1 MVAITNVEF
10 VDYILRNN
18 MSESTSMSF
27 PVESFVMKGVYGYK
41 NLSMSMKGKTT
52 IFVSENGS
60 GKTTI
65 LNALN
70 YLLKGEFSKLKNIS
84 FTDIEIKLSG
94 VDDIIKFDKE
104 AIKDTPPE
112 LKSVIADGLGIYD
125 DDFWEDNQLDDIYS
139 AINAFNFH
147 SPINVREDTVLNLLY
162 NSSAYQM
169 SEFLSSLKDLKN
181 NLESM
186 DLKQYGL
193 LGELSSYLSGYEVIY
208 LPTYRRVE
216 KSFDREVKIDARR
229 RTMMRRERRKYLNQD
244 KISYGLRDVEET
256 LSSITLDIER
266 QSSAGYRSLSATMLD
281 DLIRYEN
288 RIKQADSYVLPAIED
303 LSRFLS
309 RLDKPD
315 VFSYQTGPA
324 KEKINPLIRNLRDLY
339 EKDTIKENHY
349 LNYFLSKLNPII
361 QDTKEQESK
370 IETFVAICNKYL
382 KSAGD
387 SKFLTFDQSKLEV
400 VVYDDYSG
408 EKIQLNDLSS
418 GEKQV
423 ISLMSILY
431 LYENNNKIIL
441 IDEPE
446 LSLSLPWQ
454 KLLLPD
460 VDQCNTVSQVIAIT
474 HSPFIFDNELAANAT
489 AMRITKQIIQ

>member
-1 MVAITNVEF
+1 MVDEEVLN
-10 VDYILRNN
+10 
-18 MSESTSMSF
+18 F
-27 PVESFVMKGVYGYK
+27 PIESFELKGVYGYK
-41 NLSMSMKGKTT
+41 NLSMKMKGKTT

-70 YLLKGEFSKLKNIS
+70 YLLKGQFSKLKNMS
-84 FTDIEIKLSG
+84 FTEIQIKLRG
-94 VDDIIKFDKE
+94 RNDVFIIDKDS
-104 AIKDTPPE
+104 IKDTPPE
-112 LKSVIADGLGIYD
+112 LKNLITDKLGIVD
-125 DDFWEDNQLDDIYS
+125 DDFWDENETDDIYS
-139 AINAFNFH
+139 AIDSYVFNGGVN
-147 SPINVREDTVLNLLY
+147 IREDQVLNSIY
-162 NSSAYQM
+162 NASMYQIND
-169 SEFLSSLKDLKN
+169 FIQSLKDLKSQLE
-181 NLESM
+181 NLHSI
-186 DLKQYGL
+186 QYGSL
-193 LGELSSYLSGYEVIY
+193 SELGGYLSGYEIIY

-216 KSFDREVKIDARR
+216 KSFDRDVKFDPRR
-229 RTMMRRERRKYLNQD
+229 RAAMRKERRKYSNQD

-256 LSSITLDIER
+256 LSAITLDIER

-288 RIKQADSYVLPAIED
+288 RIKQVDTYVLPAIED
-303 LSRFLS
+303 LTRFLS
-309 RLDKPD
+309 CLDKPD
-315 VFSYQTGPA
+315 NFNYHSVPS
-324 KEKINPLIRNLRDLY
+324 KEKINPLIKNLKDLY

-400 VVYDDYSG
+400 IVYDEFSG

-431 LYENNNKIIL
+431 LYDNSNKIIL

-474 HSPFIFDNELAANAT
+474 HSPFIFDNDLAPNAT
-489 AMRITKQIIQ
+489 AMRVTKQLI

>member
-1 MVAITNVEF
+1 MTE
-10 VDYILRNN
+10 L
-18 MSESTSMSF
+18 SSMPF
-27 PVESFVMKGVYGYK
+27 PIESFTMKGVYGYK
-41 NLSMSMKGKTT
+41 NLSMNMKGRTT

-70 YLLKGEFSKLKNIS
+70 YLLKGEYSKLKTIS
-84 FTDIEIKLSG
+84 FSEIELKINGKDE
-94 VDDIIKFDKE
+94 VFKFSRDS
-104 AIKDTPPE
+104 IKDTPIEIKDNIFDRLGLMEVDFWDSFQIDDVINAINGYVHPSTAYIRDDAILGSLYNLSRYQMQDFMDSIRE
-112 LKSVIADGLGIYD
+112 LKV
-125 DDFWEDNQLDDIYS
+125 
-139 AINAFNFH
+139 
-147 SPINVREDTVLNLLY
+147 T
-162 NSSAYQM
+162 
-169 SEFLSSLKDLKN
+169 
-181 NLESM
+181 LESL
-186 DLKQYGL
+186 DLKQYGV
-193 LGELSSYLSGYEVIY
+193 LGELSSYLVGYEVIY

-216 KSFDREVKIDARR
+216 KSFDRDIKVDARR
-229 RTMMRRERRKYLNQD
+229 RNMVRREKRKYTNQD
-244 KISYGLRDVEET
+244 RISYGLRDVEET

-281 DLIRYEN
+281 DLIKYED
-288 RIKQADSYVLPAIED
+288 RIKEAETYVLPAIED
-303 LSRFLS
+303 LTRFLN
-309 RLDKPD
+309 RLDKPGA
-315 VFSYQTGPA
+315 FMYQTVPS
-324 KEKINPLIRNLRDLY
+324 KEKNTPLINNLRELY
-339 EKDTIKENHY
+339 ENDSIKENHY

-370 IETFVAICNKYL
+370 IETFVEICNKYL
-382 KSAGD
+382 KGAGD

-400 VVYDDYSG
+400 VVYDDFSG

-431 LYENNNKIIL
+431 LYDNKNKIIL

-460 VDQCNTVSQVIAIT
+460 VDKCETVSQVIAIT

-489 AMRITKQIIQ
+489 AMRVVKQLTNTSQTII